1 MGGKV
6 ENRFQSTPI
15 VRNKNSEDYRVDQR
29 IQRREKVRQSV
40 NQHVPSIL
48 NINIDFL
55 KLVFDNKWYL
65 SKEPIKFQTLRI
77 TV

>member
-6 ENRFQSTPI
+6 ENRFQPTPI

-55 KLVFDNKWYL
+55 NLF
-65 SKEPIKFQTLRI
+65 
-77 TV
+77 